1 MANQGIVYLVGAGP
15 GDTGLFTVRG
25 VELLA
30 RAEVVIYDGL
40 VNRELLRLAPASA
53 EIIYG
58 GKHDRTRCVSQDE
71 LNALLLAKARAGK
84 RVVRLK
90 GGDPYLFGRGGEEAE
105 LLAGAGISFEVVP
118 GVSSI
123 QSVPC
128 YAGIPLTHRNHNS
141 SVTIVTGHEVPSS
154 SANKVD
160 WAQLAQIPGTIV
172 VLMGLRNIRQ
182 IAATMI
188 AHGRLPETPAAIVS
202 RGTTGR
208 QRTIA
213 ATLSTIADLA
223 DQANLPPPAVT
234 VIGNVVNLRKKLNWF
249 EQRPLFGRRVVVTQ
263 RPDLARSLVASLRE
277 RGAQV
282 LEVPATHWRPPAEGV
297 RLNQAVAE
305 LKSYDWILFSN
316 PVCIDLFFA
325 RFFQTYNDLRELGN
339 VRLCAYGPMTAQKL
353 REWRLHPA
361 AAAADHKTPL
371 IMEAIKKCGEVR
383 GQRFLVLRGE
393 SAWEK
398 VPEALAESGGIVDV
412 VECYAAKP
420 EMSDPTGEGARLV
433 EEGAD
438 WIVFASGLAI
448 EHFHARF
455 DLPRLM
461 ARFPGTRL
469 AIATVSIKW
478 ALDNLGLEPAV
489 IARSSDVES
498 LVNAITKAIRSD
510 DFSTISSESRM
521 NKTDQLLEVCAIT

>member
-1 MANQGIVYLVGAGP
+1 
-15 GDTGLFTVRG
+15 
-25 VELLA
+25 
-30 RAEVVIYDGL
+30 
-40 VNRELLRLAPASA
+40 
-53 EIIYG
+53 
-58 GKHDRTRCVSQDE
+58 
-71 LNALLLAKARAGK
+71 
-84 RVVRLK
+84 
-90 GGDPYLFGRGGEEAE
+90 
-105 LLAGAGISFEVVP
+105 
-118 GVSSI
+118 
-123 QSVPC
+123 
-128 YAGIPLTHRNHNS
+128 
-141 SVTIVTGHEVPSS
+141 
-154 SANKVD
+154 
-160 WAQLAQIPGTIV
+160 
-172 VLMGLRNIRQ
+172 
-182 IAATMI
+182 
-188 AHGRLPETPAAIVS
+188 
-202 RGTTGR
+202 
-208 QRTIA
+208 
-213 ATLSTIADLA
+213 
-223 DQANLPPPAVT
+223 VT